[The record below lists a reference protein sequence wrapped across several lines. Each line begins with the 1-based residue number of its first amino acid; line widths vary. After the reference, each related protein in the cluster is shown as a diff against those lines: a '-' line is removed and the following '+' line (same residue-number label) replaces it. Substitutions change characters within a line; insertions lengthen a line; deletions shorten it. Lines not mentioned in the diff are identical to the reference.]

1 MKNSHMELLTILW
14 MGYLCSEPIIHISYI
29 RKLTVGV
36 AVGQFALDGVIG
48 VELADAANLRRFL
61 SNGVV
66 VLALVRRTCLQVQHM
81 TLGHRGRW

>member
-1 MKNSHMELLTILW
+1 MSYTCVASQS
-14 MGYLCSEPIIHISYI
+14 YTYYSYI